1 MVLLGDWWGLAA
13 IIALITSRLLNI
25 YIIKQRTPPSPS
37 SPSSASSSKLTEYL
51 IPLSPTLSVRMRGRA
66 ADLAALTTE
75 TYLLAKT
82 AAQGYLEAAA
92 KLTIYL
98 VAVFSGN
105 VSQAGN
111 MALLVL
117 LLGSAGLLGL
127 SNGFMKGVKGK
138 GRVARGQ
145 RPPRRETEDAV
156 EWASQQ
162 SQVGTVVRDPYPFE
176 GSVEYI

>member
-1 MVLLGDWWGLAA
+1 
-13 IIALITSRLLNI
+13 
-25 YIIKQRTPPSPS
+25 
-37 SPSSASSSKLTEYL
+37 
-51 IPLSPTLSVRMRGRA
+51 MRGRA

-156 EWASQQ
+156 EWGSQQ

>member
-1 MVLLGDWWGLAA
+1 
-13 IIALITSRLLNI
+13 
-25 YIIKQRTPPSPS
+25 
-37 SPSSASSSKLTEYL
+37 
-51 IPLSPTLSVRMRGRA
+51 MRGRA

-117 LLGSAGLLGL
+117 LLGTAGR
-127 SNGFMKGVKGK
+127 NGFMEGVKGK
-138 GRVARGQ
+138 GRVARVWNGSGDEGPRTATVGSGGGTALPGRRRDFDAFVQGQ

-156 EWASQQ
+156 EWGSQQ